1 MLRQPVF
8 CGSLFPKFFSDFIYD
23 QYYSYNKTDPEN
35 NPCVS
40 CGACCAYFRVSFY
53 WAESESG
60 GGTVP
65 QDLTEQITPFMSAM
79 KGTNQKHNTRCT
91 ALTGTVGECV
101 SCAIYSQR
109 PTLAANSSNHGLM
122 AFIMKLVTELE
133 RLMVCPS

>member
-1 MLRQPVF
+1 MILY
-8 CGSLFPKFFSDFIYD
+8 KTNITHII
-23 QYYSYNKTDPEN
+23 KTDPEN

-40 CGACCAYFRVSFY
+40 CGSCCAYFRVSFY

-109 PTLAANSSNHGLM
+109 PTPCREFEQSWVDGVHNEACDRARAAHGLPP
-122 AFIMKLVTELE
+122 LE
-133 RLMVCPS
+133 PHLPQIAC

>member
-1 MLRQPVF
+1 MTN
-8 CGSLFPKFFSDFIYD
+8 ITHII
-23 QYYSYNKTDPEN
+23 KTDPEN

-109 PTLAANSSNHGLM
+109 PTPCREFEQSWVDGVHNEACDRARAAHGLPLLNP
-122 AFIMKLVTELE
+122 ICHKSLVS
-133 RLMVCPS
+133 RL